1 MIVIQ
6 MNPISTIPVMKAW
19 VLKSFFFIGGL
30 ITGSRRG
37 MAETDVLSVGY
48 YDTVRPTD
56 RF

>member
-1 MIVIQ
+1 

-48 YDTVRPTD
+48 YDTVRPTN

>member
-6 MNPISTIPVMKAW
+6 MNPMSTIPVMKAW
-19 VLKSFFFIGGL
+19 VLKRFFFIGGL
-30 ITGSRRG
+30 ITGSRCG